1 MMRLQKYISHCG
13 AASRRHAERLIAGGQ
28 VKVNGQLV
36 TQLGT
41 SVDETKDTVE
51 VDGVILDFL
60 VDKKVYVLNK
70 PLGVVSTMEDP
81 QMRPCVGDIIK
92 EAGLK
97 GFFPIGRLDI
107 QTTGLLPI
115 TNDGDLANMLMHPSH
130 KVPKT
135 YRVRVSGAISDEH
148 LAILEEGIDIGDFV
162 TSSAE
167 VELLSKDR
175 KSSLVNITIH
185 EGKNRQVRRMFE
197 ALGHKVFELRRTG
210 YAHLTLEGLHEGD
223 VKKLGAIDVERLK
236 RACLV

>member
-13 AASRRHAERLIAGGQ
+13 AASRRHAERLIAGGH

-51 VDGVILDFL
+51 VDGGILDFL

-81 QMRPCVGDIIK
+81 QMRPCVGEIIK

-115 TNDGDLANMLMHPSH
+115 TNDGDLANMLMHPSN

-135 YRVRVSGAISDEH
+135 YRVRVSGAICDDH
-148 LAILEEGIDIGDFV
+148 LAILEKGVDIGDFV

-185 EGKNRQVRRMFE
+185 EGKNRQVRRMF
-197 ALGHKVFELRRTG
+197 G
-210 YAHLTLEGLHEGD
+210 
-223 VKKLGAIDVERLK
+223 KLGYSVVELERISYGDLELGGLEAGEMRLLCEDEIH
-236 RACLV
+236 ALQSV